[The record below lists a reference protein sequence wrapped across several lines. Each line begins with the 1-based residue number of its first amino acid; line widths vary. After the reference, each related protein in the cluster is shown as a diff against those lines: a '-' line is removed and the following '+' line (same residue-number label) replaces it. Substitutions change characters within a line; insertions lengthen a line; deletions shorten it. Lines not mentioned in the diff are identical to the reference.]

1 MSKRFSIA
9 RPTVQT
15 PYHIDFDWWS
25 QNDRNWRVYLRSY
38 LTDEDQKHVDGV
50 DEQMVDLVDQE
61 TAEVH
66 RVDALQ
72 HFLITRYAS
81 QDDFITTNTSV
92 SEAIFRLFLAN
103 GNVPM
108 NATEIGEKIG
118 RTPVTILRM
127 LSGRRVYRGI
137 RPYTQS

>member
-1 MSKRFSIA
+1 VSKRFSIA